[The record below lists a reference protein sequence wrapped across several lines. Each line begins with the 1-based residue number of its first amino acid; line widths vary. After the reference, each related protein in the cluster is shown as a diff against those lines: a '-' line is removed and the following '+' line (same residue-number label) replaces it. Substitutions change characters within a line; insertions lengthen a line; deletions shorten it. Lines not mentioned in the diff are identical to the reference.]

1 MSDKEVKVKL
11 PTINKPIMKKAS
23 SFVSGKP
30 SVKSKIVT
38 NKDAY
43 KRV

>member
-1 MSDKEVKVKL
+1 MSNKELKVKL
-11 PTINKPIMKKAS
+11 PVINKPIMKKVS
-23 SFVSGKP
+23 SFVGGKP